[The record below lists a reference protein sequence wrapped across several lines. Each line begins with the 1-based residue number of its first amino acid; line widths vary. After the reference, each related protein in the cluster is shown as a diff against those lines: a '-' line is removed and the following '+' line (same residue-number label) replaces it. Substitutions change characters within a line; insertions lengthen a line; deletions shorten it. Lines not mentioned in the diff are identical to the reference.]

1 MMFFSGLVG
10 DKSAQ
15 QTDPTSDLHAL
26 RVLLLG
32 VLEYNVREVGPRH
45 QALNV
50 VG

>member
-1 MMFFSGLVG
+1 MMFFSGLVS
-10 DKSAQ
+10 DKSAR
-15 QTDPTSDLHAL
+15 QTDPTFDLHAL

-45 QALNV
+45 EALNV